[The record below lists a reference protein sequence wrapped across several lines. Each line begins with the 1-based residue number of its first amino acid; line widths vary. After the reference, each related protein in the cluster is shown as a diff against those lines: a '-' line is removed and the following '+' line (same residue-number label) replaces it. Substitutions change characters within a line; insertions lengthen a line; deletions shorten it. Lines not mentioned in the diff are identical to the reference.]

1 LTRKI
6 RILATIGLTVFTKQF
21 SNVLIIS
28 MKTLSDWHINNLWFT
43 LWLWL
48 WFRLRLRGRSV
59 QKIIDRVKLFQTLTK
74 IVARNMI

>member
-1 LTRKI
+1 LIREI

-28 MKTLSDWHINNLWFT
+28 MKTLSDGHNVINNLWFT

-48 WFRLRLRGRSV
+48 RLRGKTV

-74 IVARNMI
+74 VVARNMV